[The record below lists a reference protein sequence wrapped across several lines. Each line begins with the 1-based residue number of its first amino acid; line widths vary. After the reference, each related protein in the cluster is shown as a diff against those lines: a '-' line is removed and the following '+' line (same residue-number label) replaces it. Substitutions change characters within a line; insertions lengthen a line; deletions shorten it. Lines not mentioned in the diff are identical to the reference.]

1 MTDRKIEFVNDT
13 DSIWNLVELGISV
26 SASSSFD
33 VTDIFRDFE
42 IIGAIQRGLKD
53 RFTANRYLKINNVVI
68 STENAKMWGSCG
80 TRAGWPYLNADE
92 QLPEKFIQA
101 GQICNAK
108 DTAGGQS
115 ITGTAIT
122 LALGSILADSDYFEL
137 VSGNTLRVKKNG
149 SYWISYFITYVGG
162 GGNKV
167 GASGAWIE
175 EDQGSGTWQ
184 QIQESYS
191 ASFHDEGAGENG
203 HGTSFAYLLSAGDK
217 IRIQTKRVYGTASI
231 TTVANKSHLSLIRV
245 ASS

>member
-1 MTDRKIEFVNDT
+1 MADRKVEFVNDT
-13 DSIWNLVELGISV
+13 ESIWNLVELGVSV
-26 SASSSFD
+26 DPSSVLD
-33 VTDIFRDFE
+33 VTEIFRDFE

-53 RFTANRYLKINNVVI
+53 RFSTNRYLKINGTAI

-122 LALGSILADSDYFEL
+122 LTLGSIQADSDYFDL
-137 VSGNTLRVKKNG
+137 VGDTIRAKKNG
-149 SYWISYFITYVGG
+149 SYWISYFVTYDGD

-203 HGTSFAYLLSAGDK
+203 HGTSFAYQLSAGDK
-217 IRIQTKRVYGTASI
+217 IRIRIKRVYGTAGI
-231 TTVANKSHLSLIRV
+231 TTVANKSHASLIRV
-245 ASS
+245 SSS